1 MIDSVDWKS
10 LEVLLAAACDEP
22 DEETAERA
30 VRAAELVASTAG
42 EPPDEL
48 SPQDREWAE
57 QHGIPPTELVDLAC
71 RSMKCV
77 AALSDDW
84 HDRLNDLRYRLGDV
98 RCGLTTPLHRRR
110 GRVRGRSPRR
120 VCSPPNT

>member
-71 RSMKCV
+71 HSMKCV
-77 AALSDDW
+77 AATVGEGASAI
-84 HDRLNDLRYRLGDV
+84 
-98 RCGLTTPLHRRR
+98 
-110 GRVRGRSPRR
+110 RS
-120 VCSPPNT
+120 VHTAVGVQA

>member
-1 MIDSVDWKS
+1 MDDWRS
-10 LEVLLAAACDEP
+10 LEQALAAACDDP

-30 VRAAELVASTAG
+30 VRAAELVAATSG
-42 EPPDEL
+42 EPGDEL
-48 SPQDREWAE
+48 SPPDREWAE
-57 QHGIPPTELVDLAC
+57 VHGLPPIELVELAC

-98 RCGLTTPLHRRR
+98 AAA
-110 GRVRGRSPRR
+110 
-120 VCSPPNT
+120 

>member
-1 MIDSVDWKS
+1 MDWKS
-10 LEVLLAAACDEP
+10 LEETLAAACHAP
-22 DEETAERA
+22 DVETAERA

-42 EPPDEL
+42 EPPDDL
-48 SPQDREWAE
+48 SPEDREWAE
-57 QHGIPPTELVDLAC
+57 AHGIPPTELVDLAS

-98 RCGLTTPLHRRR
+98 AAA
-110 GRVRGRSPRR
+110 
-120 VCSPPNT
+120 

>member
-1 MIDSVDWKS
+1 MDWKS
-10 LEVLLAAACDEP
+10 LEATLAAACDQP

-30 VRAAELVASTAG
+30 VRAAELVAATAG
-42 EPPDEL
+42 EPPDDL
-48 SPQDREWAE
+48 SPEDRGWAE
-57 QHGIPPTELVDLAC
+57 THGIPPSELVGLAC

-98 RCGLTTPLHRRR
+98 AAA
-110 GRVRGRSPRR
+110 
-120 VCSPPNT
+120 

>member
-1 MIDSVDWKS
+1 VIESVDWKS

-30 VRAAELVASTAG
+30 VQAAELVASTAG

-77 AALSDDW
+77 AGLSDDW

-98 RCGLTTPLHRRR
+98 AAA
-110 GRVRGRSPRR
+110 
-120 VCSPPNT
+120 

>member
-1 MIDSVDWKS
+1 MIDRVDWKS

-30 VRAAELVASTAG
+30 VRAAELVAATSG
-42 EPPDEL
+42 EPTDDL
-48 SPQDREWAE
+48 SPEDRDWAE
-57 QHGIPPTELVDLAC
+57 RHGTPPTELVDLAC

-77 AALSDDW
+77 AGLSDDW

-98 RCGLTTPLHRRR
+98 AAA
-110 GRVRGRSPRR
+110 
-120 VCSPPNT
+120 